1 MNYSTG
7 WKQGSMGG
15 IRQCGMYRVRK
26 PYTYRP
32 PSLITRRG
40 KRLENGDTLW
50 LDCVTGQLSIEKA
63 NPKVAQ

>member
-7 WKQGSMGG
+7 WKAGTMSGIKHRSIFARTT
-15 IRQCGMYRVRK
+15 IRQ
-26 PYTYRP
+26 RP
-32 PSLITRRG
+32 QSLITRRG